1 MRRESGVGEEEEE
14 EEQRKGGRYKY
25 YLLYIIAGTFVAILI
40 LSFLA
45 AMVGGFPEMLKLI
58 VIISFSIVALATI
71 ISWQLNEK
79 KFKSIIQREI
89 REGMKKD
96 EAEGNG
102 K

>member
-1 MRRESGVGEEEEE
+1 MLTASEKRFIKSWED
-14 EEQRKGGRYKY
+14 QRKGGRYKY

-45 AMVGGFPEMLKLI
+45 AMVGGFPSMLKLI
-58 VIISFSIVALATI
+58 IIISFSIVAIATLV
-71 ISWQLNEK
+71 SWQLNEK

-89 REGMKKD
+89 REGIKKD